1 MATIISHPAVPITIA
16 LVLGSRRISW
26 RLLCA
31 AIICTML
38 PDLDVISFRLDIP
51 YASPFGHRG
60 FTHSLLFAVATGA
73 AFSLFAKQ
81 LHARALTTFLF
92 VAFATASHGVL
103 DAMTTGGSGIA
114 FFWPF
119 ADERYFLPWQF
130 IRVSPIG
137 LENFLTYRG
146 WITLKSELLTIWL
159 PCALVVTA
167 ACLLRLKGHHD
178 RPARID

>member
-1 MATIISHPAVPITIA
+1 MATIISHPAIPITMA
-16 LVLGSRRISW
+16 LVLGNRQISW
-26 RLLCA
+26 RLLLV
-31 AIICTML
+31 AIVCTML
-38 PDLDVISFRLDIP
+38 PDLDVIAFRFEIP
-51 YASPFGHRG
+51 YTSSFGHRG
-60 FTHSLLFAVATGA
+60 FTHSLLFAVATGL
-73 AFSLFAKQ
+73 AFSLLAKQ

-92 VAFATASHGVL
+92 VTFATASHGFL
-103 DAMTTGGSGIA
+103 DALTTGGNGIA

-159 PCALVVTA
+159 PCALLA
-167 ACLLRLKGHHD
+167 AATQLLRLKRHHA

>member
-1 MATIISHPAVPITIA
+1 
-16 LVLGSRRISW
+16 
-26 RLLCA
+26 
-31 AIICTML
+31 ML
-38 PDLDVISFRLDIP
+38 PDLDVLSFRFDIP
-51 YASPFGHRG
+51 YAAPFGHRG
-60 FTHSLLFAVATGA
+60 FTHSLFFAVATGA

-146 WITLKSELLTIWL
+146 WIALKSELLTIWL
-159 PCALVVTA
+159 PCALVVVA
-167 ACLLRLKGHHD
+167 ACLLRLKGRHEQA
-178 RPARID
+178 ARID